1 MEPMLVCLQE
11 KDGVFGPNVQ
21 RDMARPKNLHI
32 VCTKSGLM
40 DKQQILDWFEKIYFR
55 KAQQSSVL
63 VLDSWTGYNDR
74 SAIFDQLPSNKKCKI
89 VQVPSKCTKY
99 KQALDVGFNRTFK
112 TFLRHISDFVVM
124 DDLDVQVNN
133 NC

>member
-1 MEPMLVCLQE
+1 MDGELMEPMLVCLQE

-55 KAQQSSVL
+55 KAQQSYWFL
-63 VLDSWTGYNDR
+63 ILGQGTT
-74 SAIFDQLPSNKKCKI
+74 IE
-89 VQVPSKCTKY
+89 
-99 KQALDVGFNRTFK
+99 ALFSTNFHQIK
-112 TFLRHISDFVVM
+112 
-124 DDLDVQVNN
+124 NAK
-133 NC
+133 